1 MNAPTGLN
9 VRTPE
14 KITRRLFL
22 KSIRQH
28 HLCMKKPSKHQIE
41 KRLKRELKHVD
52 WLEKNLRGSRQER
65 DSRKRVLKLYSQRHG
80 LICD

>member
-1 MNAPTGLN
+1 
-9 VRTPE
+9 
-14 KITRRLFL
+14 
-22 KSIRQH
+22 
-28 HLCMKKPSKHQIE
+28 MKKPSKHQIE

-80 LICD
+80 LISE